1 MPGFPGDRGWS
12 KSVAALRCWAF
23 AKRDWGPT
31 IKTHHPKR
39 SSTHCLS
46 GTDCARISRSARL
59 QAREGRESRPFVGW
73 RVTPCN
79 GGWRFATNHPMIGG
93 IWTRVL
99 YLRTLFRA
107 MPKELESSEYW
118 SAAELIRELHV
129 SRQTL
134 WRWRRLRK
142 IPVGRRF
149 RDGQIL
155 FTAAE
160 ADSIRHYANKVE
172 PVTTLSVNQ

>member
-1 MPGFPGDRGWS
+1 MQRGLALCNEPPDDRGHLDAS
-12 KSVAALRCWAF
+12 
-23 AKRDWGPT
+23 T
-31 IKTHHPKR
+31 IHPY
-39 SSTHCLS
+39 
-46 GTDCARISRSARL
+46 I
-59 QAREGRESRPFVGW
+59 
-73 RVTPCN
+73 
-79 GGWRFATNHPMIGG
+79 
-93 IWTRVL
+93 
-99 YLRTLFRA
+99 FRA

-118 SAAELIRELHV
+118 SAAELIRELRV

-160 ADSIRHYANKVE
+160 AESIRHYANKVE
-172 PVTTLSVNQ
+172 PVATLSVNQ

>member
-1 MPGFPGDRGWS
+1 
-12 KSVAALRCWAF
+12 
-23 AKRDWGPT
+23 
-31 IKTHHPKR
+31 
-39 SSTHCLS
+39 
-46 GTDCARISRSARL
+46 
-59 QAREGRESRPFVGW
+59 
-73 RVTPCN
+73 
-79 GGWRFATNHPMIGG
+79 MIGG
-93 IWTRVL
+93 IWTRVI
-99 YLRTLFRA
+99 YLRTLLSA

-118 SAAELIRELHV
+118 SAAELIRELRV

-160 ADSIRHYANKVE
+160 AESIRHYANKVE
-172 PVTTLSVNQ
+172 PVATLSVNQ

>member
-1 MPGFPGDRGWS
+1 
-12 KSVAALRCWAF
+12 
-23 AKRDWGPT
+23 
-31 IKTHHPKR
+31 
-39 SSTHCLS
+39 
-46 GTDCARISRSARL
+46 
-59 QAREGRESRPFVGW
+59 
-73 RVTPCN
+73 
-79 GGWRFATNHPMIGG
+79 
-93 IWTRVL
+93 
-99 YLRTLFRA
+99 

-118 SAAELIRELHV
+118 SAAELIRELGV

-155 FTAAE
+155 FTPAE

-172 PVTTLSVNQ
+172 PVTAVSVNQ